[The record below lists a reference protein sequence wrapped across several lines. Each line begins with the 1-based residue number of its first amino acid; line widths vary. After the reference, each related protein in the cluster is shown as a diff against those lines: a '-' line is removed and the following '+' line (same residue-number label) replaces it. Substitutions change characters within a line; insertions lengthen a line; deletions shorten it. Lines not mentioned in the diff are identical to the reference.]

1 MQLLR
6 PNQPNVNLREECSSE
21 WSPLALMKSREWPAM
36 GFPCAGAFLA
46 KPIES
51 LSNVSGLIVWPN
63 SMVKVLLSL
72 TVLMLACL
80 WGSAADSFPKTDAE
94 DPDAQGWNGAGQYLT
109 NAPSLGIGSEA
120 ALAYIL
126 FSGP

>member
-1 MQLLR
+1 
-6 PNQPNVNLREECSSE
+6 
-21 WSPLALMKSREWPAM
+21 
-36 GFPCAGAFLA
+36 
-46 KPIES
+46 
-51 LSNVSGLIVWPN
+51 
-63 SMVKVLLSL
+63 MVKVLLSL

-80 WGSAADSFPKTDAE
+80 WGSAAASFPNAQ
-94 DPDAQGWNGAGQYLT
+94 DPDAQGWNGAGRYLT